1 MTDQLDFGQTILEK
15 QPFNRFVGFALT
27 KLDET
32 GAEMVLDVED
42 HHKQERGFVHGGV
55 MAAMADT
62 TLTYAAGVQ
71 MGPVLTSEFKINYV
85 RPGIGDRLI
94 GRAEVISKGRTQA
107 VCQCRIYVVKE
118 GEEKLCALAQGTI
131 VAVPV

>member
-1 MTDQLDFGQTILEK
+1 MTDGLDFGKTILDR
-15 QPFNRFVGFALT
+15 QPFNRFVGFTLT
-27 KLDET
+27 RLDEG
-32 GAEMVLDVED
+32 GAEMRLEVGDD
-42 HHKQERGFVHGGV
+42 HKQERGFVHGGV

-94 GRAEVISKGRTQA
+94 ARAEVVAKGRTQA
-107 VCQCRIYVVKE
+107 VCQCRIFVENE
-118 GEEKLCALAQGTI
+118 GAEKLCAIAQGTI
-131 VAVPV
+131 VAVPA